1 MKSLG
6 DKIALDPQFSV
17 ELPKNKN
24 FVVSAFL
31 QTSNPLYR
39 VTRSNEHTLIVM
51 SENEEEWWAPQL
63 LLEVNRIDES
73 RSVLFGWFAPRSP
86 LWNMLLYL
94 QLSTGMASITLI
106 IWTLLNWYTGADY
119 ILITA
124 LSLLMIISWGILYVV
139 RKSKKSKGKTLI
151 YGFYEFL
158 NNRSLLN

>member
-24 FVVSAFL
+24 SVVSAFL

-39 VTRSNEHTLIVM
+39 VTRSNDTLIVM
-51 SENEEEWWAPQL
+51 SESKEEWWSPQL
-63 LLEVNRIDES
+63 HLEVNRIDES
-73 RSVLFGWFAPRSP
+73 RSVLSGWFAPRSP

-94 QLSTGMASITLI
+94 QLATGIASITLI
-106 IWTLLNWYTGADY
+106 TWTFLNWYTGTDY

>member
-24 FVVSAFL
+24 FIVSTFL

-51 SENEEEWWAPQL
+51 SEEEEEWWSPQL
-63 LLEVNRIDES
+63 HLEVNRIDES
-73 RSVLFGWFAPRSP
+73 RSVLSGWFAPRSS
-86 LWNMLLYL
+86 LWNILLYL
-94 QLSTGMASITLI
+94 QLATGIAFMVLI
-106 IWTLLNWYTGADY
+106 IRTFLNWYTGAGY
-119 ILITA
+119 TLLLILSI
-124 LSLLMIISWGILYVV
+124 LMLTCWGTLYTI

-151 YGFYEFL
+151 YGYYEFL